1 MKWKVLEG
9 LGDDLEL
16 DEQCQETLEDS
27 GGRQHT
33 DHGDHRSGDDTNEGG
48 EAELDPAP
56 QGGGPLDDLNIC
68 SLLADP
74 HVRQL
79 GDDGIVDVDDVGA
92 DDHLVLATRLDHVD
106 DAVKVGYG
114 LVVGQ
119 GLVLEVEAHTG
130 DAVQDGADV
139 VGTADASDDVGCGGV
154 EAGKAVSA
162 CAVGGTATDLGA
174 RGLR

>member
-1 MKWKVLEG
+1 MTPMREEKPSLTHPHRVV
-9 LGDDLEL
+9 
-16 DEQCQETLEDS
+16 
-27 GGRQHT
+27 GRST
-33 DHGDHRSGDDTNEGG
+33 TSTS
-48 EAELDPAP
+48 AVCSPA
-56 QGGGPLDDLNIC
+56 
-68 SLLADP
+68 P

-79 GDDGIVDVDDVGA
+79 GDDGVVDVDDVGA

-139 VGTADASDDVGCGGV
+139 VGATDASDDGGCGGV

-162 CAVGGTATDLGA
+162 CAVGGTGTDLGA